1 MSAYLVNR
9 DGQEL
14 GSFEVSELQDGLK
27 TGFFRATDLGWR
39 DGMTHWQAL
48 PEIAGTGLALPK
60 PNLAP
65 LSPLSAPVK
74 KAVNLNPYAA
84 PSAGSQSAAIGA
96 VPSAIISELTGTK
109 KWVRLISVVMWI
121 GFAFVMLHAISLFIF
136 GAVGLSSFVKS
147 GQQGLG
153 VGLLIGAAAIYGV
166 FILLIIYP
174 AIKLTKY
181 ASNIS
186 RLAES
191 KSFTDLAAAL
201 AEQRRFWKFH
211 GIIVAI
217 YLIIVTLFILLALA
231 GAGMS
236 TMANK
241 AKTAARS
248 PAGRL
253 ELRVEGRPG
262 NGAPSVDVSHK
273 LPSA

>member
-14 GSFEVSELQDGLK
+14 GSFEMTELQDGLK

-39 DGMTHWQAL
+39 DGMPNWQTL
-48 PEIAGTGLALPK
+48 PDITGTGLALPK

-84 PSAGSQSAAIGA
+84 PSSGNHNSSAAIGA
-96 VPSAIISELTGTK
+96 VPSAIIAELTGTR

-121 GFAFVMLHAISLFIF
+121 GFGFVILHALSLFVF
-136 GAVGLSSFVKS
+136 GAIGLSAIVKP
-147 GQQGLG
+147 GQEGTG
-153 VGLLIGAAAIYGV
+153 MGLLIGAAAVYGL
-166 FILLIIYP
+166 FILIIIYP

-211 GIIVAI
+211 GVIVAI
-217 YLIIVTLFILLALA
+217 YVVIFTLFILLANA

-236 TMANK
+236 GMILKK
-241 AKTAARS
+241 AKTAAHA
-248 PAGRL
+248 PAARL
-253 ELRVEGRPG
+253 EWRVDGPQG
-262 NGAPSVDVSHK
+262 
-273 LPSA
+273 LPRA

>member
-39 DGMTHWQAL
+39 DGMTNWQAL
-48 PEIAGTGLALPK
+48 TEIAGPGTAPPK

-84 PSAGSQSAAIGA
+84 PSSSSQSAAIGA

-121 GFAFVMLHAISLFIF
+121 GFAFVMLHAASLFIF
-136 GAVGLSSFVKS
+136 GAVGLSSLVP
-147 GQQGLG
+147 GQKELGLS
-153 VGLLIGAAAIYGV
+153 LFIGIAAVYGV

-174 AIKLTKY
+174 TLKLTKY

-211 GIIVAI
+211 GIILAI
-217 YLIIVTLFILLALA
+217 YLIFAALFILLILA
-231 GAGMS
+231 GVGMG

-241 AKTAARS
+241 AKTAAHS
-248 PAGRL
+248 PGGRL
-253 ELRVEGRPG
+253 EWRVDGRPW
-262 NGAPSVDVSHK
+262 NGAPSVDGSHNM
-273 LPSA
+273 PSA

>member
-39 DGMTHWQAL
+39 DGMANWQPL
-48 PEIAGTGLALPK
+48 PEIAGPGTALPK

-74 KAVNLNPYAA
+74 KVVNLNPYAA
-84 PSAGSQSAAIGA
+84 PSASSNNQSSAIGA

-109 KWVRLISVVMWI
+109 KWVRLISVVTWI
-121 GFAFVMLHAISLFIF
+121 GLAFVMLHAISLFIF
-136 GAVGLSSFVKS
+136 GAVGLSSLLP
-147 GQQGLG
+147 GQKELGLS
-153 VGLLIGAAAIYGV
+153 LFIGIAAIYGL

-174 AIKLTKY
+174 TLKLTKY

-217 YLIIVTLFILLALA
+217 YLIIFTLLILLALA

-236 TMANK
+236 TMTPK
-241 AKTAARS
+241 AKKAAHS

-253 ELRVEGRPG
+253 ELRV
-262 NGAPSVDVSHK
+262 
-273 LPSA
+273 

>member
-39 DGMTHWQAL
+39 DGMANWQAL
-48 PEIAGTGLALPK
+48 TEISGLGSAPPK

-84 PSAGSQSAAIGA
+84 PSSSSQSAAIGA
-96 VPSAIISELTGTK
+96 VPSAIISELTGTR

-121 GFAFVMLHAISLFIF
+121 GFVFVLLHAASLFIF
-136 GAVGLSSFVKS
+136 GAVGLSSIVKP
-147 GQQGLG
+147 GQEGLG
-153 VGLLIGAAAIYGV
+153 LSVLIGVAAFYGL

-174 AIKLTKY
+174 TLKLTKY

-217 YLIIVTLFILLALA
+217 YLIFIALFFLLILA
-231 GAGMS
+231 GVGMG

-241 AKTAARS
+241 AKTAAHS

-253 ELRVEGRPG
+253 ELLVEGRHG
-262 NGAPSVDVSHK
+262 NGAPN
-273 LPSA
+273 P